1 MVGFSN
7 FAAFNHFSLSSLH
20 RFYLHACLIRF
31 VVFRCDHSKFDASAR
46 FTCRI
51 IDMITV
57 SLLENSTPAD
67 LDLPETNNLSVPP
80 RDRELLDSYSRTI
93 SAVARR
99 IGASVVNIRVTAKNR
114 RAGGGSGFVIAHDGF
129 ILTNSHVVQGATEL
143 EVTLHDGRTYP
154 ARIVGSDP
162 ETDLA
167 VVRIDAPDLHHARF
181 ANSAA
186 IQVGQI
192 AVAVGS
198 PYGFSQTVTAGIV
211 SALGRS
217 MRSESGRLMDDII
230 QTDAALNPGNSGGP
244 LLNSAGEVI
253 GVNTA
258 VILPAQGIC
267 FAIASNTAHLVAG
280 WLIRDG
286 RIRRSWIGFAGQ
298 NVPLHPRIVRFHNLA
313 VTSGVQITEI
323 NSGGPAAVAGLKE
336 GDIIV
341 GFQGQPIASIDD
353 LHKRL
358 VASEIGVTSP
368 LMIIRGQEMRFLI
381 VTPRELKT

>member
-1 MVGFSN
+1 MKTLLVSN
-7 FAAFNHFSLSSLH
+7 HELTDIDSSSFTLAA
-20 RFYLHACLIRF
+20 
-31 VVFRCDHSKFDASAR
+31 DD
-46 FTCRI
+46 
-51 IDMITV
+51 
-57 SLLENSTPAD
+57 
-67 LDLPETNNLSVPP
+67 
-80 RDRELLDSYSRTI
+80 ELLDAYSKTI
-93 SAVARR
+93 SAVVSRVAP
-99 IGASVVNIRVTAKNR
+99 SVVNIRVTTKNGR
-114 RAGGGSGFVIAHDGF
+114 GGGGSGFIIARDGF
-129 ILTNSHVVQGATEL
+129 ILTNSHVVQGASTL
-143 EVTLHDGRTYP
+143 EVTLHDGRSYP
-154 ARIVGSDP
+154 AEIVGTDP

-167 VVRIDAPDLHHARF
+167 VIRIDAPELHAVRF

-186 IQVGQI
+186 IRVGQI

-198 PYGFSQTVTAGIV
+198 PYGFHQTVTAGIV

-267 FAIASNTAHLVAG
+267 FAIASNTAHFVAG

-286 RIRRSWIGFAGQ
+286 RIRRSSIGFAGQ
-298 NVPLHPRIVRFHNLA
+298 NVMLHPRLARFHNLP
-313 VTSGVQITEI
+313 VKSGVQITEI
-323 NSGGPAAVAGLKE
+323 SPRSPASVAGLKE

-341 GFQGQPIASIDD
+341 GFKGQPIATIDD

-368 LMIIRGQEMRFLI
+368 VMIIRGKEKLFLI
-381 VTPRELKT
+381 VTPRELKTVD